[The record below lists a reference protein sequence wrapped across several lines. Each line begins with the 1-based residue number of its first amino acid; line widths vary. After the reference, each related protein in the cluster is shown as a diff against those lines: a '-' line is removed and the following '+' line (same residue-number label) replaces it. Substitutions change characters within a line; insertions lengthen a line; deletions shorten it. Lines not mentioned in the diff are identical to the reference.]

1 MNKAEHDNIISDY
14 QNRIMGLEENV
25 RMFKNENSALAAN
38 LRFLDTE
45 IEEKTEKLTQLQAAL
60 KNHEQTINRANIL
73 FEEHKSAWEKE
84 RRDH

>member
-1 MNKAEHDNIISDY
+1 
-14 QNRIMGLEENV
+14 MGLEENV

-45 IEEKTEKLTQLQAAL
+45 IEEKTEKLTQLQAAQ
-60 KNHEQTINRANIL
+60 KNHEQTINTANNL

-84 RRDH
+84 RKDH